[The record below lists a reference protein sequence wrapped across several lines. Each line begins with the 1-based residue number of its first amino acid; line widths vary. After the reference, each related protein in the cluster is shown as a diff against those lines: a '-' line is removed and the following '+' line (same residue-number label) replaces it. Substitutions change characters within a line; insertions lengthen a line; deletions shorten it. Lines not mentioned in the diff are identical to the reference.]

1 MFARIGVIRALNAG
15 KPDPAI
21 VPPRKRAKAYKVI
34 RYPPPGVEKHGRP
47 IRRPLDFP
55 QTFCPGFPSLRSSPW
70 HPRRTVGQE
79 KNRRRES
86 GGLHRSRNATRALNM
101 LREYSNNVTFHG
113 RGFIEQLGGYFLDS
127 VAMGHELRLPRD
139 AWRTFYLCELIHR
152 GVADLTLHRFVVV
165 HHRKCESQPLVVVSP
180 YSATS
185 QRHPKSPFQD
195 NPRRMRRPIVSV
207 ESLGAGPT
215 DACS

>member
-1 MFARIGVIRALNAG
+1 
-15 KPDPAI
+15 
-21 VPPRKRAKAYKVI
+21 
-34 RYPPPGVEKHGRP
+34 
-47 IRRPLDFP
+47 
-55 QTFCPGFPSLRSSPW
+55 
-70 HPRRTVGQE
+70 
-79 KNRRRES
+79 
-86 GGLHRSRNATRALNM
+86 M
-101 LREYSNNVTFHG
+101 LREYPNNVTFHD

-165 HHRKCESQPLVVVSP
+165 HHRKCESQPLVVVSS

-195 NPRRMRRPIVSV
+195 NQRRMRRPTSRQRTSRDVSNV
-207 ESLGAGPT
+207 SRTGIGRAGAEALDRDDGSWWLPNFGEAAT
-215 DACS
+215 PP

>member
-1 MFARIGVIRALNAG
+1 
-15 KPDPAI
+15 
-21 VPPRKRAKAYKVI
+21 
-34 RYPPPGVEKHGRP
+34 
-47 IRRPLDFP
+47 
-55 QTFCPGFPSLRSSPW
+55 
-70 HPRRTVGQE
+70 
-79 KNRRRES
+79 
-86 GGLHRSRNATRALNM
+86 M
-101 LREYSNNVTFHG
+101 LREYPNNVTFHD

-180 YSATS
+180 FGLESAAS
-185 QRHPKSPFQD
+185 KIPINQ
-195 NPRRMRRPIVSV
+195 RRMRRPIVSV